1 MSSRYNRRMPDVIAP
16 SRLDLRRRRRDILP
30 RARMAAAEAVAEH
43 LLTLAD
49 APREGYVAGYWAMDG
64 ELPLH
69 AWQVRLPPA
78 CIYCLPVLDDTDG
91 TLKFAPWKPGDTLA
105 SNRYGIPEPDLAP
118 TSLLD
123 ANEMAMIAMPLTGFD
138 AGCRRIGMGGGWY
151 DRSLAFRATRA
162 APPLLVG
169 IAFDVQEIP
178 LVSAQPWDIACDAIV
193 TESRT
198 LLRTPT

>member
-1 MSSRYNRRMPDVIAP
+1 
-16 SRLDLRRRRRDILP
+16 
-30 RARMAAAEAVAEH
+30 
-43 LLTLAD
+43 
-49 APREGYVAGYWAMDG
+49 
-64 ELPLH
+64 
-69 AWQVRLPPA
+69 
-78 CIYCLPVLDDTDG
+78 
-91 TLKFAPWKPGDTLA
+91 
-105 SNRYGIPEPDLAP
+105 
-118 TSLLD
+118 
-123 ANEMAMIAMPLTGFD
+123 
-138 AGCRRIGMGGGWY
+138 MGGGWY